1 MKKIKIKKCMT
12 SFLMLAVMVI
22 SFIGIIPTAKVY
34 AGTFLSL
41 ETTKLDDEGKPI
53 VYKDFTEH
61 DVYQFQAPGH
71 SDVYMI
77 CVYSPYKS
85 GSRLIY
91 IFLSE
96 DKDFTSVKVNRASDN
111 GDIANYTLTEHGTV
125 SNNVK
130 SYNYVYSEFKG
141 GHYDFKFNANTKITT
156 AEEIDS
162 HGPEQSKYVKYYV
175 DNYVNHGDEWV
186 TLTDGSSTGTADNPI
201 EDEEIGHLILTGQKG
216 QDVLPENRDT
226 DAVSSYQVFKWKS
239 KTDTGFSLTKNKY
252 AQTRIEA
259 KVESRCVIY
268 KHMNSYYVKNNFT
281 SKKIEEDNEVKEKF
295 KNFGESATISKIIPA
310 DTLEYVLNFDKID
323 ELLPKT
329 AKEWHNDMYVGHN
342 YRVYFRVLC
351 TNSLTVIPDEDD
363 NSWHSGGWS
372 YVDFSLDGVV
382 SGNGDGHFDKDG
394 NWVTD
399 DKKDDI
405 NNGGRDTFIDDDTAK
420 DDRDNSSNWGRKDT
434 DSDSGLDTSSIKGF
448 MNQVGNVP
456 KAIGKLFTFLPDWVT
471 TFIAFG
477 FVLLIALMIIKA
489 IRG

>member
-1 MKKIKIKKCMT
+1 MKKLKIKKYMT
-12 SFLMLAVMVI
+12 SFLVLAVMVI
-22 SFIGIIPTAKVY
+22 SFIGIMPTAKAY

-162 HGPEQSKYVKYYV
+162 HGPEQPKYVKYYV
-175 DNYVNHGDEWV
+175 DNYVNYGDEWV
-186 TLTDGSSTGTADNPI
+186 TLTDGSSTGTANNPI
-201 EDEEIGHLILTGQKG
+201 EDEKIGHLILTGQKG
-216 QDVLPENRDT
+216 QDVLPDNRDT

-281 SKKIEEDNEVKEKF
+281 NKKIEENNEVKEKF

-310 DTLEYVLNFDKID
+310 DKLEYVLSFDKID

-351 TNSLTVIPDEDD
+351 TDSLTVIPDENE

-382 SGNGDGHFDKDG
+382 SGNGNGHFDKDG
-394 NWVTD
+394 KWTTD

-405 NNGGRDTFIDDDTAK
+405 NNGGRDTFVDDDSAK
-420 DDRDNSSNWGRKDT
+420 DDRDNSSNWGRKDPE
-434 DSDSGLDTSSIKGF
+434 SDSGLDASNIKGF

-471 TFIAFG
+471 TFICFG
-477 FVLLIALMIIKA
+477 FIVLVALIIIKA
-489 IRG
+489 VRG